1 MRVSSCA
8 DFPRAAGLRCAWRR
22 EAGLGLR
29 CGEALPVIAFAVG
42 AGNEKCVTSI
52 IYYSFWLLTNFGAP
66 RNLGAA
72 FRRLKIPTTIV
83 VGSADEF
90 I

>member
-1 MRVSSCA
+1 MR
-8 DFPRAAGLRCAWRR
+8 R
-22 EAGLGLR
+22 LGLR

-42 AGNEKCVTSI
+42 AGNEKYVTSI

-72 FRRLKIPTTIV
+72 FRRLKIPTMIV
-83 VGSADEF
+83 VGSADEL